1 MGFTLEGEQPKP
13 GRSFDAL
20 CNAVTPDFFTTL
32 GVPIVAGRAFT
43 VRDANAP
50 PAGTPGWPYRE
61 AVVNEEFV
69 KQYYGG
75 RNPIGRH
82 VGIGEAPGTATPIE
96 IVGVSRTAKYIRL
109 REDPRPQIF
118 FPYSEAESI
127 QSATFFVRTVGDA
140 SQAVGM
146 VRRLVAQMDPNLPV
160 FNVHTLEEQVQRSVA
175 SERLIASLSGVFS
188 ALATGLAMVGLYGVM
203 SYTVAQQTREIG
215 VRMAL
220 GAERGDI
227 ARRVLR
233 DAGILVGVGLAIGAV
248 VALAGARILNGL
260 LFGVAP
266 RDPLTLATACG
277 LLLVTG
283 LFAALW
289 PARRA
294 ARVVP
299 MEALRNE

>member
-1 MGFTLEGEQPKP
+1 LETRAINGLVGE
-13 GRSFDAL
+13 SW
-20 CNAVTPDFFTTL
+20 V
-32 GVPIVAGRAFT
+32 
-43 VRDANAP
+43 
-50 PAGTPGWPYRE
+50 
-61 AVVNEEFV
+61 
-69 KQYYGG
+69 
-75 RNPIGRH
+75 
-82 VGIGEAPGTATPIE
+82 
-96 IVGVSRTAKYIRL
+96 
-109 REDPRPQIF
+109 
-118 FPYSEAESI
+118 
-127 QSATFFVRTVGDA
+127 VRTR
-140 SQAVGM
+140 SSGM
-146 VRRLVAQMDPNLPV
+146 VVLPAIRRIFMEEVQAPLLSVQPMSQVIGTSVAQQR
-160 FNVHTLEEQVQRSVA
+160 FNMIL
-175 SERLIASLSGVFS
+175 LSGF
-188 ALATGLAMVGLYGVM
+188 GLISLVLGAAGLYGVM

-248 VALAGARILNGL
+248 VALAGARILNSL